1 MKRNRYTYK
10 GKDYTVAELAE
21 MLNLTESAIRWRL
34 ENCHFMIEV
43 VEGDF
48 MNRKKRKIM
57 FQGKEYGLRELSEI
71 LHIPKT
77 SLFRKLKKK
86 TADEIYGEMN
96 GKSS

>member
-10 GKDYTVAELAE
+10 GKDYTVVELAE

-34 ENCHFMIEV
+34 ENCHSMTEV
-43 VEGDF
+43 VEGEF

-71 LHIPKT
+71 LHIPMT
-77 SLFRKLKKK
+77 SLHRKLKNK
-86 TADEIYGEMN
+86 TADEIYEETN

>member
-10 GKDYTVAELAE
+10 GKEYTVAELAE

-34 ENCHFMIEV
+34 ENCHSMIEV

-86 TADEIYGEMN
+86 TADEIYEEMN

>member
-10 GKDYTVAELAE
+10 GKEYTVAELAE

-34 ENCHFMIEV
+34 ENCHSMVEV

-86 TADEIYGEMN
+86 TADEIYEETN